1 MEFSESKVFKP
12 LKIGSME
19 LKNRVGVAP
28 MTLSCEDPNGFV
40 SEIQRNFYK
49 TRAAGGAG
57 FIEMDAVTVD
67 STIPYR
73 GPTTSMADDRYI
85 APMKEVTDE
94 IHAYGCKIIAQIV
107 HAGPESF
114 IGFMGQNPPAP
125 SVYMNDMGNMTRAID
140 KSEIPDIVKKF
151 GEACRRAEA
160 AGFDGVQLHCGH
172 AYMLLGAF
180 LSPLRNHRTDEYG
193 GCLDNRA
200 RLTMEV
206 LTEVR
211 KNVSPD
217 FPIIL
222 RVSGDERYPGGNTLS
237 DMLYLAPKFAAAG
250 VSAIEVSGG
259 ANYEE
264 PWDIIPCHGCPAGIN
279 VPEAAAIKKVVDIPV
294 MVVGKINDI
303 RLGADLVDRD
313 VVDAIVMGRP
323 FFAEPEL
330 VNKAMAGAFE
340 DIAPCASC
348 GGCVSYDPAEGFS
361 GPKCHI
367 NPRLFHELEYPMVP
381 TDGPK
386 KKVLIIG
393 GGIGGMEAAYTA
405 AVRGHSVTLWERSR
419 TLGGHLQLA
428 SVPPG
433 KQDLA
438 KWLVYLNTQ
447 MQKHGVQ
454 VVFEKEATV
463 DAVREF
469 APDAVIIATGCVAA
483 IPPIPGTQGQPIRTA
498 YDFLEGKLPIP
509 GGKVC
514 ILGSGLVACET
525 AETILQRAIADV
537 DITMVDMLPTVLD
550 TYTRYNRELLLRH
563 LKAGNVH
570 MMTSTKVVAYQEH
583 QIDVELAD
591 GTRQTLDGFDHI
603 LFALGAK
610 SNDPLS
616 QALAEFVPEVAV
628 IGEAKSAPRMAVKAV
643 REGFEAAYQ
652 L

>member
-1 MEFSESKVFKP
+1 
-12 LKIGSME
+12 
-19 LKNRVGVAP
+19 
-28 MTLSCEDPNGFV
+28 
-40 SEIQRNFYK
+40 
-49 TRAAGGAG
+49 
-57 FIEMDAVTVD
+57 
-67 STIPYR
+67 
-73 GPTTSMADDRYI
+73 
-85 APMKEVTDE
+85 
-94 IHAYGCKIIAQIV
+94 
-107 HAGPESF
+107 
-114 IGFMGQNPPAP
+114 
-125 SVYMNDMGNMTRAID
+125 
-140 KSEIPDIVKKF
+140 
-151 GEACRRAEA
+151 
-160 AGFDGVQLHCGH
+160 
-172 AYMLLGAF
+172 
-180 LSPLRNHRTDEYG
+180 
-193 GCLDNRA
+193 
-200 RLTMEV
+200 
-206 LTEVR
+206 
-211 KNVSPD
+211 
-217 FPIIL
+217 
-222 RVSGDERYPGGNTLS
+222 
-237 DMLYLAPKFAAAG
+237 
-250 VSAIEVSGG
+250 
-259 ANYEE
+259 
-264 PWDIIPCHGCPAGIN
+264 
-279 VPEAAAIKKVVDIPV
+279 
-294 MVVGKINDI
+294 
-303 RLGADLVDRD
+303 
-313 VVDAIVMGRP
+313 
-323 FFAEPEL
+323 
-330 VNKAMAGAFE
+330 
-340 DIAPCASC
+340 
-348 GGCVSYDPAEGFS
+348 
-361 GPKCHI
+361 
-367 NPRLFHELEYPMVP
+367 MVP

-537 DITMVDMLPTVLD
+537 DITMVDMLPTVLA